1 MFWRFSQQEQNSNK
15 NISQFQKYMC
25 RSMQQIE
32 TYAILKVMFKRNFD
46 SINTFVADFSGRY

>member
-1 MFWRFSQQEQNSNK
+1 
-15 NISQFQKYMC
+15 MC

-46 SINTFVADFSGRY
+46 SINTFVADFSRRY